1 VKWPRYVRLQR
12 QRAILKKRLKVPPA
26 INQFTKHLDKNAAS
40 TLFRFLFSYRPES
53 HDEKKKRLKAEA
65 AKLVKGDEKKEEKK
79 TEKKGEKK
87 AEKKE
92 EKKHTGE
99 KPLFIKS
106 GLNHITALV
115 EDKKAKLVVI
125 ANDVDPVE
133 LVLWLPALC
142 RKMDVPYCIVKGR
155 ARLGQLIH
163 KKQAAVLAIT
173 EVKSH
178 DSAKLDQIVQTVRP
192 LYNDNTTTVKWG
204 GGVMGVKALHVI
216 KKRERVAAKEANK
229 SLQAK

>member
-1 VKWPRYVRLQR
+1 MMR
-12 QRAILKKRLKVPPA
+12 
-26 INQFTKHLDKNAAS
+26 
-40 TLFRFLFSYRPES
+40 
-53 HDEKKKRLKAEA
+53 KKKRLKAEA
-65 AKLVKGDEKKEEKK
+65 AKQVKGEEKKEEKK
-79 TEKKGEKK
+79 GD
-87 AEKKE
+87 KKE
-92 EKKHTGE
+92 EKKHQHTGE

-125 ANDVDPVE
+125 AHDVDPIE

-163 KKQAAVLAIT
+163 KKQAAVLAVT

-192 LYNDNTTTVKWG
+192 LYNDNTNAAKWGG
-204 GGVMGVKALHVI
+204 GGVMGVKAQHVI